1 MNLFKKIYC
10 RAFQFVLR
18 IGMYFIHF
26 PSPKLISGED
36 SILKVKDILV
46 EKKINCVLIVTDN
59 NLFSLGLLNKMLK
72 SLDSAEEIKY
82 VIYKDVVPN
91 PTIDNIEE
99 GLKLYKE
106 NGCKAIIA
114 FGGGS
119 PMDTAKG
126 IGARVA
132 RPKKQISKMKGL
144 LKVGKKLP
152 LIIAI
157 PTTAG
162 TGSETTVAAV
172 ISNPKTHEKYPIND
186 PKLVPQYAVLDPNL
200 IVNLPGKIT
209 STTGM
214 DALTHAIE
222 AYIGNSNTRKTKNS
236 AILAVKLI
244 FNNLE
249 ESYNNPQN
257 KEARNNMLIASY
269 HAGVAFTRAYVGYV
283 HALAHTLGG
292 FYGVPHGLAN
302 SILLPVV
309 LEKFGDSA
317 YKKLAELAD
326 LINLTDSSLTN
337 KEKAEAFIREIKN
350 MNTRMCI
357 PSKIENI
364 IKEDDI
370 VLMCERADS
379 EGNPL
384 YPVPRLMGK
393 KEFAEI
399 IESIRG

>member
-1 MNLFKKIYC
+1 MNILKKIYC
-10 RAFQFVLR
+10 RTFQFVLK
-18 IGMYFIHF
+18 IGMYFIPF
-26 PSPKLISGED
+26 PSPKIISGEN
-36 SILKVKDILV
+36 STTRIKDVLI
-46 EKKINCVLIVTDN
+46 EKKINNVLIVTDK
-59 NLFSLGLLNKMLK
+59 NLYSLGLLNKMIESFKESNINFTL
-72 SLDSAEEIKY
+72 Y
-82 VIYKDVVPN
+82 NDVVPN
-91 PTIDNIEE
+91 PTITNIEE

-106 NGCKAIIA
+106 NSCQGIVA

-132 RPKKQISKMKGL
+132 RPKKEISKMKGL

-152 LIIAI
+152 LLIAV

-172 ISNPKTHEKYPIND
+172 ISNPVTHEKYPIND
-186 PKLVPQYAVLDPNL
+186 PKLVPGYAILDPTL
-200 IVNLPGKIT
+200 IVGLPGKIT

-222 AYIGNSNTRKTKNS
+222 AYIGNSNTRKTKRS
-236 AILAVKLI
+236 AILATKMI
-244 FNNLE
+244 FENLE
-249 ESYNNPQN
+249 ETYNNPSN
-257 KEARNNMLIASY
+257 LEARNNMLIASY

-309 LEKFGDSA
+309 LEKFGKSV
-317 YKKLAELAD
+317 YRKLAELAD
-326 LINLTDSSLTN
+326 VVNLTDSNLSN
-337 KEKAEAFIREIKN
+337 EEKAKAFIEEIKN
-350 MNTRMCI
+350 MNRRMGI
-357 PSKIENI
+357 PSTIKDT
-364 IKEDDI
+364 IKEEDI
-370 VLMCERADS
+370 SLMVKRADA

-384 YPVPRLMGK
+384 YPVPRLMD
-393 KEFAEI
+393 KEEFVEI
-399 IESIRG
+399 INSIKE

>member
-1 MNLFKKIYC
+1 MNILKKIYC
-10 RAFQFVLR
+10 RTFQFILKV
-18 IGMYFIHF
+18 GMNFIYF

-36 SILKVKDILV
+36 SILKIKDVLK
-46 EKKINCVLIVTDN
+46 EHNKTKILIVTDN
-59 NLFSLGLLNKMLK
+59 NLYSLGLLDKMID
-72 SLDSAEEIKY
+72 SLNEEKIQY
-82 VIYKDVVPN
+82 VLYKDVVPN

-99 GLKLYKE
+99 GLKLYKD
-106 NGCKAIIA
+106 NSCQAIIA

-132 RPKKQISKMKGL
+132 RPRKPIAKMKGL
-144 LKVGKKLP
+144 MKVGKKLP
-152 LIIAI
+152 LVIAV

-172 ISNPKTHEKYPIND
+172 ISNPITHEKYPIND
-186 PKLVPQYAVLDPNL
+186 PKLVPSYAILDPNL
-200 IVNLPGKIT
+200 IVGLPGKIT

-214 DALTHAIE
+214 DALTHAVE
-222 AYIGNSNTRKTKNS
+222 AYIGNSNTKKTKRS

-244 FNNLE
+244 FANLE
-249 ESYNNPQN
+249 ETYKNPQN

-309 LEKFGDSA
+309 LEKFGSSA
-317 YKKLAELAD
+317 HKKLAELAD
-326 LINLTDSSLTN
+326 LVNLTDPSLSN
-337 KEKAEAFIREIKN
+337 KDKAEAFIKEIRS
-350 MNTRMCI
+350 MNERMGI
-357 PSKIENI
+357 PST
-364 IKEDDI
+364 IKDTIKDEDI
-370 VLMCERADS
+370 PLMVKRADS

-384 YPVPRLMGK
+384 YPVPKLMD
-393 KEFAEI
+393 KEEFVEI
-399 IESIRG
+399 IKIIKE

>member
-1 MNLFKKIYC
+1 MNILKKIYC
-10 RAFQFVLR
+10 RTFQFILR
-18 IGMYFIHF
+18 IGMYFIPF

-36 SILKVKDILV
+36 SVLKVKDILN
-46 EKKINCVLIVTDN
+46 EKDIDKVLIVTDK
-59 NLFSLGLLNKMLK
+59 NLFSLGLLDKMLN
-72 SLDSAEEIKY
+72 SLEEKNIDY
-82 VIYKDVVPN
+82 IMYNDVVPN

-99 GLKLYKE
+99 GLKLY
-106 NGCKAIIA
+106 NDNDCKAIIA

-132 RPKKQISKMKGL
+132 RPKKPIHKMKGL

-152 LIIAI
+152 MIIAI

-186 PKLVPQYAVLDPNL
+186 PRLVPEYAVLDPNL
-200 IVNLPGKIT
+200 IINLPSKIT

-222 AYIGNSNTRKTKNS
+222 AYIGGSNTRKTKRS

-249 ESYNNPQN
+249 ESYINPHN

-309 LEKFGDSA
+309 LEKYGDSV
-317 YKKLAELAD
+317 YKKLAELSD
-326 LINLTDSSLTN
+326 FVNLTDTKLSN
-337 KEKAEAFIREIKN
+337 KEKAETLILEIKN
-350 MNTRMCI
+350 MNSRMNI
-357 PSKIENI
+357 PSKIENT
-364 IKEDDI
+364 IKDEDI
-370 VLMCERADS
+370 PLMVKRADQ

-384 YPVPRLMGK
+384 YPVPKLMDK
-393 KEFAEI
+393 SEFLEI
-399 IESIRG
+399 INSIRG